1 MNGSIVNFVLCDT
14 PNNMMILDNNISC
27 SKSRKMA
34 HKASVDGRGQGLNVG
49 VFSDPVG
56 GSNVPSFILL
66 SGSLV
71 CPFYAHHYPYFHN
84 TFLIFNHFFETI
96 AIEFPD

>member
-1 MNGSIVNFVLCDT
+1 MNFVLCDT
-14 PNNMMILDNNISC
+14 PNNMMIPDNNSSC

-71 CPFYAHHYPYFHN
+71 GPFYAHHY
-84 TFLIFNHFFETI
+84 LIFIILSSIFKHFFETI
-96 AIEFPD
+96 AIEF